1 MLSTEGARAMKW
13 KLFAISMGVA
23 NCLGIVVI
31 FGDSEYPSIFQYFD
45 YSIGLLAAVILILY
59 AFNIAI
65 LDLRV
70 LSILSKI
77 MSGYFVLT
85 ITSMFWKAY
94 WMLGTIPVAYILLSI
109 LIAAA
114 INVLMWIAVWRYC
127 SGLTS
132 KTSVV
137 S

>member
-1 MLSTEGARAMKW
+1 MKW
-13 KLFAISMGVA
+13 KLFAVSMGVA
-23 NCLGIVVI
+23 NCLGIAVI
-31 FGDSEYPSIFQYFD
+31 FVESEYPGIFQYFD

-77 MSGYFVLT
+77 MNGYFVLT

-94 WMLGTIPVAYILLSI
+94 WMLGKIPLAYILLSI

-132 KTSVV
+132 KTSVI